1 MGEMTFWNHLDEL
14 RYLIFRVLGVWLV
27 IAIVFFIA
35 MPWIFDQVMTLS
47 QEVCK

>member
-1 MGEMTFWNHLDEL
+1 MTFWNHLDEL

-35 MPWIFDQVMTLS
+35 MDTVS
-47 QEVCK
+47 GSV